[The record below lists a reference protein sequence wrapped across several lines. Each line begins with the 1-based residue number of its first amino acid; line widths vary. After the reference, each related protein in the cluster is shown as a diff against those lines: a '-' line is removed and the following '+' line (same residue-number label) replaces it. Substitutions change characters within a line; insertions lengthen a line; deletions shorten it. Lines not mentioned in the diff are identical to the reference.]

1 MFVTYIFNFFCQ
13 VNGNDAAFPN
23 GPSEDSVDGEQ
34 NELPTNDEKA
44 TTLESRTS
52 CDAPAHVESSDKDG
66 ETSPDLE
73 TKNSDETAH
82 QNSTIVNGQE
92 EHSAG
97 AKDPSSEVPSEKDES
112 KATVED
118 SGLTSKTEDNEQ
130 DKKDLSKTEVLDTV
144 PVVEGSVPLEVP
156 PEGAG
161 TARSSVSEA
170 PSEVPSVEGSDGK
183 PVQAKFSHITQKDA
197 FLVFRSL
204 CKLSM
209 KPLAEGP
216 LDPK

>member
-1 MFVTYIFNFFCQ
+1 M
-13 VNGNDAAFPN
+13 
-23 GPSEDSVDGEQ
+23 
-34 NELPTNDEKA
+34 
-44 TTLESRTS
+44 
-52 CDAPAHVESSDKDG
+52 
-66 ETSPDLE
+66 
-73 TKNSDETAH
+73 
-82 QNSTIVNGQE
+82 NGQE